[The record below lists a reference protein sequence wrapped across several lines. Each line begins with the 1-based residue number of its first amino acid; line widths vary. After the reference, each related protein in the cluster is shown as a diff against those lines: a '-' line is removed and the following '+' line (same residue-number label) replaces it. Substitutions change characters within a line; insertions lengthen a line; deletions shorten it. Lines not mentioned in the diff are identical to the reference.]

1 LRLVAGAGKRY
12 DAGNVR
18 TKVETVLAAAFLCGS
33 LGALQLEF
41 EARQRRSQEYE
52 YEMQNPT
59 DDPPDAWEGGEFTF
73 ARLRYRSPGGWRG
86 GRWGTDSNKAERTF
100 LTGVRRLTG
109 IHARSVEEIV
119 DIDSDKIF
127 DWPWLYAVEV
137 GYWELSEPQA
147 ARLREYLDRGG
158 FLMVDDF
165 HGSREW
171 AAFEYGLRQVFPD
184 RPIVD
189 IANEDEIF
197 HVLYDLDDRFQ
208 VPGLQYVYSGRTYER
223 DGVTPRWRAVYDDEG
238 RIVVAICHNMDLG
251 DAWEWADEPSYPEP
265 NTALA
270 YRIGI
275 NYIVYAM
282 TH

>member
-1 LRLVAGAGKRY
+1 MHAKASL
-12 DAGNVR
+12 
-18 TKVETVLAAAFLCGS
+18 LAMVLCGS
-33 LGALQLEF
+33 IWALQWHMGL
-41 EARQRRSQEYE
+41 RQRRSQIYE

-59 DDPPDAWEGGEFTF
+59 DDPPDAYEEGEFVF
-73 ARLRYRSPGGWRG
+73 ARLRYRSG
-86 GRWGTDSNKAERTF
+86 GRGFRGDSWGTDSNKAERVF

-109 IHARSVEEIV
+109 IHARSVEQIV
-119 DIDSDKIF
+119 DIDSDEIF

-137 GYWELSEPQA
+137 GYWDLDESQA
-147 ARLREYLDRGG
+147 ARLREYLNRGG

-171 AAFEYGLRQVFPD
+171 ASFEYGLRQVFPD
-184 RPIVD
+184 RAIVD
-189 IANEDEIF
+189 IANEDELF
-197 HVLYDLDDRFQ
+197 HVLYELDERFQ
-208 VPGLQYVYSGRTYER
+208 VPGLQYVRSGRTYEQ

-251 DAWEWADEPSYPEP
+251 DAWEWADEPRYPEP
-265 NTALA
+265 YTALA

-275 NYIVYAM
+275 NYILYAM

>member
-1 LRLVAGAGKRY
+1 
-12 DAGNVR
+12 
-18 TKVETVLAAAFLCGS
+18 
-33 LGALQLEF
+33 
-41 EARQRRSQEYE
+41 
-52 YEMQNPT
+52 MQNPT
-59 DDPPDAWEGGEFTF
+59 DDPPDAWEERELTF

-86 GRWGTDSNKAERTF
+86 NRWGTDSNKAERVF

-109 IHARSVEEIV
+109 IDARSVEEIV
-119 DIDSDKIF
+119 DIDSDEIF
-127 DWPWLYAVEV
+127 EWPWLYAVEV
-137 GYWELSEPQA
+137 GYWSLSDSQA

-171 AAFEYGLRQVFPD
+171 AAFEEGLRQVFPD

-189 IANEDEIF
+189 IADEDEIF
-197 HVLYDLDDRFQ
+197 HVLYDLDDRVQ
-208 VPGLQYVYSGRTYER
+208 VPGLQYLYSGQTYER
-223 DGVTPRWRAVYDDEG
+223 DGVTPRWRGVYDEQG

-251 DAWEWADEPSYPEP
+251 DAWEWADEPRYPEP
-265 NTALA
+265 YTALA